1 MAQSDLSRHNTA
13 VTQLNTAKQSLQIA
27 SDTLRDRRAA
37 IKELQVKI
45 PQCEQELQKVR

>member
-1 MAQSDLSRHNTA
+1 MATL
-13 VTQLNTAKQSLQIA
+13 SLQTA

-45 PQCEQELQKVR
+45 PQCEQELRKVR